1 MNMAVEY
8 RQAAS
13 PATQE
18 TSASPVSVVSSAT
31 EVAPRA
37 ITVEMALYA
46 GVFSLALFLRLLR
59 LDAAPL
65 STSEAAQALAALRAG
80 VPSPGGSP
88 VLYAINSMLMSL
100 FSASDAGVR
109 LIPALT
115 GSALALAPTLF
126 RDVLGRLGALGA
138 ALILAVSPVALVAS
152 RSLDGEVIAVA
163 CALALIALLRRY
175 QATRDE
181 RHAFGAAIVLGVG
194 LTAGPGI
201 YTALIAMGASALA
214 LRFAVG
220 SRSDAAAPSMW
231 QSLLDSPNRLKIG
244 AALLGALI
252 LSATGA
258 FIRPAGLGAA
268 GDALTAWL
276 AAFRQASGS
285 SAFDIV
291 QVLIV
296 YEPLALVVGLV
307 GLGQVLAGR
316 RRVDPP
322 LEPSAAEVQPA
333 ALEAEA
339 GDSSASISPPSTA
352 STPDLFGAWL
362 GFAAII
368 AATII
373 VLQAGRRPIDLLLPI
388 ALLALLAAHA
398 IQPWAETMRA
408 KASMGEGVLTAVG
421 LVIWARIA
429 MFTTMSVTRPDAASV
444 EQLVIAVAIISVS
457 GLLLD
462 VVLDIGLFRPPII
475 RRAAA
480 TLGLALL
487 LLASFAAGW
496 GATQVR
502 VGDAREIVF
511 GPDVTTLGARAL
523 ANAAEQIAIS
533 TQGHVGDLPIR
544 VEVDDPVVAWY
555 LRDARPPAGQAAMG
569 VVTLFGQPPECTR
582 HASCLHSGGQ
592 PPQPLD
598 AEYIGARFTLRE
610 TWDTLGLNVD
620 AWLEWVLF
628 RASAAEPPLETQ
640 AVTLWRRR

>member
-1 MNMAVEY
+1 M
-8 RQAAS
+8 
-13 PATQE
+13 
-18 TSASPVSVVSSAT
+18 SVVSPAT
-31 EVAPRA
+31 EVASRVV
-37 ITVEMALYA
+37 TVEMALYA

-65 STSEAAQALAALRAG
+65 SPSEAAQALAALHAG
-80 VPSPGGSP
+80 LPPPDGSP
-88 VLYAINSMLMSL
+88 VLYAINSLLMSL

-115 GSALALAPTLF
+115 GSALALAPALF
-126 RDVLGRLGALGA
+126 RDSLGRLGALGA

-163 CALALIALLRRY
+163 CTLALIALLRRY
-175 QATRDE
+175 QATRDA
-181 RHAFGAAIVLGVG
+181 RYAFGAAIALGVG
-194 LTAGPGI
+194 LASGPGI
-201 YTALIAMGASALA
+201 YTALIALGASALA

-231 QSLLDSPNRLKIG
+231 QSLLDSPNRLQIV
-244 AALLGALI
+244 AALLGALV
-252 LSATGA
+252 LSSTGA

-276 AAFRQASGS
+276 NAFRQASGS

-291 QVLIV
+291 QVLLI

-316 RRVDPP
+316 RRVDSPP
-322 LEPSAAEVQPA
+322 EPSATE
-333 ALEAEA
+333 AL
-339 GDSSASISPPSTA
+339 PSTLEVEANDPPA
-352 STPDLFGAWL
+352 SLPSPASMPDLFGAWL

-368 AATII
+368 AATIV

-398 IQPWAETMRA
+398 IQPWAEAMRT
-408 KASMGEGVLTAVG
+408 KASIGEGVLLVVG
-421 LVIWARIA
+421 LVIWARMA
-429 MFTTMSVTRPDAASV
+429 LFTTLSVTLPDAASV
-444 EQLVIAVAIISVS
+444 EQLVIAVAIIGVS

-487 LLASFAAGW
+487 LLASFSAGW

-502 VGDAREIVF
+502 AGDAREIVF
-511 GPDVTTLGARAL
+511 GPDVTTLGVRAL
-523 ANAAEQIAIS
+523 ANAAGQIAVR
-533 TQGHVGDLPIR
+533 TQGNVGDLPIR

-555 LRDARPPAGQAAMG
+555 LRDARLSSDQSAMG
-569 VVTLFGQPPECTR
+569 VVTLFGQ
-582 HASCLHSGGQ
+582 Q
-592 PPQPLD
+592 PQPLD
-598 AEYIGARFTLRE
+598 AEYIGARFTIRE